1 MFKAI
6 EAFSKRLDSLGT
18 NMERKLDLVNVNVMN
33 MSERT
38 IALEV
43 KGMHFYIDFQLGLYC
58 FCFNAVCDWSMKETW
73 ASLSNKEMQ
82 NEKQL
87 RLNDEHFP
95 YLWLFTLSH
104 QSSLVTSFSYTVTPV
119 LGGQPRRMAECPQCA
134 TICLCTTYECNQ
146 PFNFFLSRLSTDNQD
161 SMFKATEALSKRF
174 DSLGKNIE
182 RKLDLVNVNVMNMSG
197 RTTALEMKGMHIYID
212 FQLGLYSFCFYAVCD

>member
-6 EAFSKRLDSLGT
+6 EALSKRLDSLGT

-82 NEKQL
+82 NEKQV

-95 YLWLFTLSH
+95 YLWLFKLSH

-146 PFNFFLSRLSTDNQD
+146 PF
-161 SMFKATEALSKRF
+161 
-174 DSLGKNIE
+174 
-182 RKLDLVNVNVMNMSG
+182 
-197 RTTALEMKGMHIYID
+197 
-212 FQLGLYSFCFYAVCD
+212 